1 MSTVSSNGINLRVA
15 EAISSD
21 IRRDLVGRGLVRI
34 DTNAMKQISIS
45 TGDIVA
51 IQGKKK
57 TGAIAI
63 PSRPEDKG
71 RGLIRMDGLVRSN
84 AGTSIGENVQVTKI
98 SRILPAKSIAVAPAD
113 PNLRLS
119 GSGEHIR
126 KVLTNRPVTAGD
138 ILSINAPIRRQ
149 PMHMPADI
157 GEFFDRFANMPHYAL
172 GEVRLVVVST
182 NPSGIVQIEQN
193 TKVEIRPPSPQI
205 TAGVG
210 AVTYEDV
217 GGLSEE
223 LVRVREMIELPMRH
237 PELFERLG
245 IEPPKGILLHGPP
258 GTGKTLIARAV
269 ANESGAN
276 FIPIAGP
283 EIMSKFYGESE
294 QKLRSLFEDA
304 EKNAPTIIFIDEI
317 DSIAP
322 KREEVT
328 GEVERRV
335 VAQLLA
341 LMDGLKTRGK
351 VIVLAATNRPNAL
364 DPALRRPGR
373 FDREIELGV
382 PDRNGRREILG
393 IHTRGMPLAPDV
405 NLDSIADKT
414 HGFVGTDIAAL
425 TKEAAMFALRRILPE
440 IELEEDE
447 MINPEVLE
455 KLAVDG
461 QDFNSALKLI
471 EPSALREVLIQ
482 IPQVSWD
489 DIGGLE
495 ETKALL
501 KEAVEWPIKYPN
513 AFKESGVRPPTGVLL
528 YGPPGTGKTL
538 LAKAVA
544 NESEAN
550 FIAIRGPEVLS
561 KWVGESE
568 RAVREVFRKARQ
580 ATPSII
586 FLDEIDS
593 IAPRR
598 GTRIGSSVT
607 DTIVNQL
614 LTLIDG
620 IEETQGLVLLGA
632 TNRPELLDPALLRAG
647 RFDRLILVNAP
658 DEKARLAIFKVHTKM
673 MNLASDVN
681 LVTLAKHT
689 EGYVGADIANICMEA
704 VLTSLRKDIQSRLV
718 THTDFETA
726 MKHVR
731 PSVNEEV
738 TREYEKISSRILG
751 KEVIRKAMEEFAE
764 YL

>member
-1 MSTVSSNGINLRVA
+1 MSSDPQKKLNLRVA

-21 IRRDLVGRGLVRI
+21 LRRDLVGRGLVRI
-34 DTNAMKQISIS
+34 DTAAMKQISIS
-45 TGDIVA
+45 TGDIVE

-71 RGLIRMDGLVRSN
+71 KGLIRMDGLIRTN
-84 AGTSIGENVQVTKI
+84 AGAGIGENVQVTKI
-98 SRILPAKSIAVAPAD
+98 SSVSPARSIAVAPAD

-119 GSGEHIR
+119 GSGDHIR
-126 KVLTNRPVTAGD
+126 KVLTNRPVTTGD

-149 PMHMPADI
+149 PMNMPADI

-172 GEVRLVVVST
+172 GEVRLIVIST
-182 NPSGIVQIEQN
+182 SPKGIVQIGKG
-193 TKVEIRPPSPQI
+193 TKIETKPSSPQLS
-205 TAGVG
+205 TGVG
-210 AVTYEDV
+210 SVTYEDV

-269 ANESGAN
+269 ANESQAN

-294 QKLRSLFEDA
+294 QKLREIFDRA
-304 EKNAPTIIFIDEI
+304 EKDAPSIIFIDEI

-341 LMDGLKTRGK
+341 LMDGLMTRGK

-382 PDRNGRREILG
+382 PDRHGRREILG
-393 IHTRGMPLAPDV
+393 IHTRGMPLGHDI
-405 NLDSIADKT
+405 NLDYFADKT

-447 MINPEVLE
+447 IISSEVLE
-455 KLAVDG
+455 KLSVETL
-461 QDFNSALKLI
+461 DFEAALKLI

-489 DIGGLE
+489 DIGGLG
-495 ETKALL
+495 ETKGLL
-501 KEAVEWPIKYPN
+501 KEAVEWPIKYPE

-528 YGPPGTGKTL
+528 YGAPGTGKTL

-586 FLDEIDS
+586 FLDEVDS

-620 IEETQGLVLLGA
+620 IEDTKGLVLIGA

-658 DEKARLAIFKVHTKM
+658 NEDERLAIFNVHTKK
-673 MNLASDVN
+673 MNLASDVV
-681 LVTLAKHT
+681 LEKLAKQT

-704 VLTSLRKDIQSRLV
+704 VMTSLRKDIRSRLV
-718 THTDFETA
+718 THADFENA
-726 MKHVR
+726 MKIVR
-731 PSVNEEV
+731 PSVDKTV
-738 TREYEKISSRILG
+738 TDQYEKIRDRIVG
-751 KEVIRKAMEEFAE
+751 KEVIKAVEEFAE